1 VHHPVKN
8 LVMKFE
14 KFAAEAN
21 KFLNQVVDELN
32 RPQGEDQAYRVTR
45 TVFHA
50 IREILTPEE
59 STHLI
64 AQLPMLLKALY
75 VDGWKIGPK
84 NRIRS
89 MPEFLACLRSFSDR
103 PEVDFGNDQ
112 QAVFTVQVVL
122 DVLQQ
127 HITTGEAADI
137 IAQFPNE
144 LKELWQAPVS
154 GRM

>member
-1 VHHPVKN
+1 
-8 LVMKFE
+8 MKFE
-14 KFAAEAN
+14 KFAGEAN
-21 KFLNQVVDELN
+21 KFLNQVAAELN
-32 RPQGEDQAYRVTR
+32 RPPMGEDHAYRITR

-50 IREILTPEE
+50 VREILTPEE

-64 AQLPMLLKALY
+64 AQLPMLLKAVY

-84 NRIRS
+84 ERIRS
-89 MPEFLACLRSFSDR
+89 VPEFLTCLRSLADR

-112 QAVFTVQVVL
+112 QAIFTVQVVL

-127 HITTGEAADI
+127 HITVGEAADI